1 MSQLIEKYNELKAEL
16 EKIREEHIGEGENWD
31 DIREDDVL
39 DKMDDVWWAMSDE
52 ERQELDSGYPVVYP
66 VVSQDKQKAERL
78 LSYIGD
84 YYAAGIYVEPFKYAS
99 AIPEELRRGVMKIR
113 PGINSTDFS
122 YEGFDIGYP
131 SNDIHQQVTFT
142 DENANILLPL
152 LRDTA
157 RAKAYSILKEEEE
170 ERSFYDRAKA
180 IVEEIER

>member
-1 MSQLIEKYNELKAEL
+1 M
-16 EKIREEHIGEGENWD
+16 
-31 DIREDDVL
+31 
-39 DKMDDVWWAMSDE
+39 
-52 ERQELDSGYPVVYP
+52 
-66 VVSQDKQKAERL
+66 SQDKQKAERL

-84 YYAAGIYVEPFKYAS
+84 YYATGIYVEPFKYAS

-157 RAKAYSILKEEEE
+157 RAKAYSVLEEEE
-170 ERSFYDRAKA
+170 ERGFYDRAKA